1 MNIFRREPQNKT
13 KKIIIMKTN
22 NVFINPLTDF
32 GFKRVFASEE
42 NKDILI
48 AFLNDCISDHVGV
61 IREIRFL
68 SSEHIGA
75 EKKLIFDIYCTNERG
90 QRFIIEM
97 QRARQDYFADRVITY
112 ISRIISNE
120 ASRGARRY
128 DIPPVYSFNIFD
140 YNAPEFMGREE
151 YFWAVHLKDNQ
162 NRIFSKKI
170 ILFFM
175 ELSKFAAQFP
185 DEKSPAYKWG
195 YALKNMSRMSLKD
208 MPEEAGEFRKLFE
221 VCQMSRLT
229 TMEKNDYE
237 KSILEYEDVQDALE
251 CMRRHSLQEGFE
263 QGIQQGKEALLQTA
277 HNLLELGLPLTDV
290 VKATGLSEEE
300 ILAQST

>member
-1 MNIFRREPQNKT
+1 
-13 KKIIIMKTN
+13 MKTN

-68 SSEHIGA
+68 PTEHIGLAEA

-128 DIPPVYSFNIFD
+128 DIPPVYSFNILD

-175 ELSKFAAQFP
+175 ELTKFAAQFP
-185 DEKSPAYKWG
+185 DERSPAYKWG
-195 YALKNMSRMSLKD
+195 YALKHMSGMSLKD

-237 KSILEYEDVQDALE
+237 KSIFEYEDVQDALE
-251 CMRRHSLQEGFE
+251 CMHRHSLQEGYE
-263 QGIQQGKEALLQTA
+263 QGMQQGMQQGKEEALIQTA
-277 HNLLELGLPLTDV
+277 RNFLNLGVSLADV
-290 VKATGLSEEE
+290 AKATGLSEEE
-300 ILAQST
+300 ILAHVGNAGENLGR